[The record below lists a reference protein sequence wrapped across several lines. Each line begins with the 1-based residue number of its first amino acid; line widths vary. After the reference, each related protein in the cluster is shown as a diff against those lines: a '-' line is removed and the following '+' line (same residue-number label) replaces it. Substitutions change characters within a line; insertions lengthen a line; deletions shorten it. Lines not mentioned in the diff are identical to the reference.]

1 MSEPLLLTPGPTIVP
16 PAVREALGRPMDHHR
31 TKEFQAVLKEVAEGL
46 KKVFGTAQEVMILTS
61 SGTGAME
68 AAAANLLCAG
78 DEAVVIRGG
87 KFGERWGEICEA
99 FGVKFT
105 PVDPAWGKPL
115 DLKGLEQALKAHPKA
130 KALFATLCETSTGVV
145 FDVRGIRKAIASA
158 GSQALLV
165 VDAISGLGADSFA
178 MDEYGV
184 DVTVSGSQKGFM
196 LPPGLAF
203 IALSPRA
210 WEAAAKTKS
219 PRYYYDL
226 NLARKAWA
234 ETDTPF
240 TPAISL
246 IVGLKESLK
255 IILSKGV
262 EVFVAGHRANAEALR
277 TAAEKMGLEIFTE
290 PACSSN
296 AVTAIK
302 VPDGVDGKE
311 LLKRVRA
318 QHNIV
323 IAGGQGKELAG
334 KVIRIA
340 TMGAVGPKEI
350 QAGLTAVGQVLAEM
364 GWIPRGRAPSELKG
378 ARSLHG

>member
-1 MSEPLLLTPGPTIVP
+1 MKEVLLLTPGPTIVP

-46 KKVFGTAQEVMILTS
+46 KKVFGTAQEVLILTS

-68 AAAANLLCAG
+68 AAAANLLSAG

-87 KFGERWGEICEA
+87 KFGERWAELCDA

-105 PVDPAWGKPL
+105 AVDPVWGRPL
-115 DLKGLEQALKAHPKA
+115 DLKGLEQTLKQRPQA
-130 KALFATLCETSTGVV
+130 KAVFATLCETSTGVV
-145 FDVRGIRKAIASA
+145 FDIRGIRRAMTNA

-178 MDEYGV
+178 MDEMGV
-184 DVTVSGSQKGFM
+184 DAAVSGSQKGFM

-210 WEAAAKTKS
+210 WEAAAKSKT

-226 NLARKAWA
+226 NLAKKAWA

-246 IVGLKESLK
+246 IVGLRESLK
-255 IILSKGV
+255 WMLSKGI
-262 EVFVAGHRANAEALR
+262 ESFVAGHRANAEKLR
-277 TAAEKMGLEIFTE
+277 ADVLKMGLELYAD
-290 PACSSN
+290 PACASN
-296 AVTAIK
+296 AVTMIK
-302 VPDGVDGKE
+302 VPSGVDGKE
-311 LLKRVRA
+311 LLKQIRA
-318 QHNIV
+318 KHNIV
-323 IAGGQGKELAG
+323 VAGGQGKELAG

-340 TMGAVGPKEI
+340 TMGAVGPAEI
-350 QAGLTAVGQVLAEM
+350 QAGLTAVEQVLEQM
-364 GWIPRGRAPSELKG
+364 GWKVAVK
-378 ARSLHG
+378 